1 VGAPGFADL
10 SEQLRDQIADELNVE
25 SLEPLSSVGQDLVD
39 HTVKPNFRAL
49 GKRFAKRT
57 PLVAQGIQDADPATL
72 VQQVR
77 DTGWAHVE
85 VEGEPVEINA
95 DEVLVTERPREGWA
109 VATESGETIALDL
122 ELTPRLRRAGLAG
135 RWCACSR
142 TRVRRAAWRSPT
154 GSMSAGTLRTK

>member
-1 VGAPGFADL
+1 
-10 SEQLRDQIADELNVE
+10 
-25 SLEPLSSVGQDLVD
+25 
-39 HTVKPNFRAL
+39 L

-95 DEVLVTERPREGWA
+95 DEGRVTERPREGWA
-109 VATESGETIALDL
+109 AATGDGEAGRVHLGQP
-122 ELTPRLRRAGLAG
+122 PRLGGGRRWPG
-135 RWCACSR
+135 RCCACAR

-154 GSMSAGTLRTK
+154 GSMSAGTLRTKQLGLWRSTTRRSPGKCSPRLSPTGRSPMICTR